1 EAFLTRKAVRSSS
14 RLTTIVA
21 PSALLKT
28 TLSMPYSTGSTDSGY
43 CCGLKS
49 KYTADGSTTTSSD
62 RATSSIT
69 DDEEPLR
76 WASRR
81 GTSFSRTTRGKSR
94 RLRKKALPPSDTSSR
109 SSCSSSELNSLTG
122 EEERRHTLSREDIIK
137 KIYVY
142 FQSLLVTIR
151 RQQKFFEQI
160 GGLMA
165 DADARWGAGGL
176 RKGWV
181 DPAGCF
187 APYGFGD
194 RSKPTVFPGCW
205 AVPHPAVHL
214 ALLASN
220 LRDYLEFLG
229 WLYPGVVGRGAGG
242 ATATAARAA
251 APMDDVSQQRAR
263 APELGV
269 SDDILPI
276 LMQLMQQMGPMNG
289 SGGASAPTTPM
300 DEAMLRQ
307 EKMRQHLQQTAAAQ
321 STPGWSVQPALMQQ
335 LVTQL
340 NQMQFAQQQQQQPNQ
355 PTPAAVAAPV
365 IVKKTSVGGT
375 NQVLHSSPLKS
386 TPPSDVT
393 QRPPSEFYSAVVARR
408 SPTYGEPGGGSSK
421 SSASSSTMARH
432 PAVSSKLDRKAR
444 ATPPTTVE
452 SVPLNTTAA
461 TTVPSMRDDVKT
473 PCGESGYQS
482 ESSPPLP
489 AKSQQSV
496 SNSSSAVVAC
506 GSKAIAKPLNSS
518 SNPNTLTSGTQT
530 FAAAAASGLSSS
542 AQASVATATAVAATV
557 AAVVAVESSLT
568 LPTCPTPPTSQLGRP
583 VQYEISEMDV
593 LSEEIWHYH
602 NSVTQ
607 SEKMLNRKL
616 HLRDM
621 LYYSICPVFPMCGL
635 YVVGSSL
642 NGFGNN
648 TSDMDLCLMIT
659 NKDLDQKTDAVVV
672 LNMILSTLQHT
683 EWVSHQKLILA
694 KVPILRIKFAPP
706 FSDITVDLNANNS
719 VAIKNTHLLCYY
731 SSFDW
736 RVRPLVSVV
745 KEWAKRKGINDA
757 NRSSFTSYSL
767 VLMVIHYLQCGTEP
781 GVLPS
786 LQQMFPRRF
795 ANKCDVRT
803 LNVTLP
809 LEPPPAGE
817 WQYADK
823 STLGELLIGF
833 LDYYANKFD
842 YDRDAISVRLGKRID
857 RAVIARQRPNGGY
870 QQNGTNWRSQWR
882 CICIEEPFTYSN
894 TAHSIYDE
902 MVFDAIKTAFREAHQ
917 ELDTTRDLQRLLNCK
932 PITVNAPMGGAMV
945 YVSSY
950 SSTREICAGSTAG
963 DSPMSGHSR
972 RSTPRGSSSGSS
984 ISTAHSAASSSGS
997 SSSSDYGEDQ
1007 DHDRMA
1013 DVANMNVVPLQR
1025 HPKSRS
1031 RRISRQNGS
1040 ISSCL
1045 PPSPPK
1051 IPVTT
1056 AAEQ

>member
-1 EAFLTRKAVRSSS
+1 MLLLFLS
-14 RLTTIVA
+14 
-21 PSALLKT
+21 
-28 TLSMPYSTGSTDSGY
+28 
-43 CCGLKS
+43 
-49 KYTADGSTTTSSD
+49 TSSD
-62 RATSSIT
+62 
-69 DDEEPLR
+69 
-76 WASRR
+76 
-81 GTSFSRTTRGKSR
+81 
-94 RLRKKALPPSDTSSR
+94 
-109 SSCSSSELNSLTG
+109 
-122 EEERRHTLSREDIIK
+122 
-137 KIYVY
+137 
-142 FQSLLVTIR
+142 
-151 RQQKFFEQI
+151 
-160 GGLMA
+160 
-165 DADARWGAGGL
+165 
-176 RKGWV
+176 
-181 DPAGCF
+181 
-187 APYGFGD
+187 
-194 RSKPTVFPGCW
+194 
-205 AVPHPAVHL
+205 
-214 ALLASN
+214 SN
-220 LRDYLEFLG
+220 
-229 WLYPGVVGRGAGG
+229 
-242 ATATAARAA
+242 
-251 APMDDVSQQRAR
+251 
-263 APELGV
+263 
-269 SDDILPI
+269 
-276 LMQLMQQMGPMNG
+276 N
-289 SGGASAPTTPM
+289 
-300 DEAMLRQ
+300 
-307 EKMRQHLQQTAAAQ
+307 
-321 STPGWSVQPALMQQ
+321 
-335 LVTQL
+335 
-340 NQMQFAQQQQQQPNQ
+340 
-355 PTPAAVAAPV
+355 
-365 IVKKTSVGGT
+365 
-375 NQVLHSSPLKS
+375 
-386 TPPSDVT
+386 
-393 QRPPSEFYSAVVARR
+393 
-408 SPTYGEPGGGSSK
+408 
-421 SSASSSTMARH
+421 
-432 PAVSSKLDRKAR
+432 
-444 ATPPTTVE
+444 
-452 SVPLNTTAA
+452 
-461 TTVPSMRDDVKT
+461 
-473 PCGESGYQS
+473 
-482 ESSPPLP
+482 
-489 AKSQQSV
+489 
-496 SNSSSAVVAC
+496 
-506 GSKAIAKPLNSS
+506 
-518 SNPNTLTSGTQT
+518 LTSGTQS
-530 FAAAAASGLSSS
+530 FAAAAASGLSSCV
-542 AQASVATATAVAATV
+542 QASVASATAAATTATTAAAATTT
-557 AAVVAVESSLT
+557 VET
-568 LPTCPTPPTSQLGRP
+568 PITAPTCPTPPTSQLSRG
-583 VQYEISEMDV
+583 VQFEISEMDV

-809 LEPPPAGE
+809 LEPPTASE

-950 SSTREICAGSTAG
+950 SSTREMSAGSTAG

-1007 DHDRMA
+1007 DHDRLTDVA
-1013 DVANMNVVPLQR
+1013 DVSGVPLQR
-1025 HPKSRS
+1025 QTKARS
-1031 RRISRQNGS
+1031 RRISRPNGS
-1040 ISSCL
+1040 IPSCL
-1045 PPSPPK
+1045 PTSPPK

>member
-1 EAFLTRKAVRSSS
+1 MSRSRYAPVFLAANFGTVFFTALRKRQFVSLPSSS
-14 RLTTIVA
+14 
-21 PSALLKT
+21 SS
-28 TLSMPYSTGSTDSGY
+28 LSR
-43 CCGLKS
+43 CI
-49 KYTADGSTTTSSD
+49 SD
-62 RATSSIT
+62 
-69 DDEEPLR
+69 
-76 WASRR
+76 
-81 GTSFSRTTRGKSR
+81 
-94 RLRKKALPPSDTSSR
+94 
-109 SSCSSSELNSLTG
+109 SSSLPSG
-122 EEERRHTLSREDIIK
+122 
-137 KIYVY
+137 V
-142 FQSLLVTIR
+142 QS
-151 RQQKFFEQI
+151 
-160 GGLMA
+160 
-165 DADARWGAGGL
+165 
-176 RKGWV
+176 
-181 DPAGCF
+181 
-187 APYGFGD
+187 
-194 RSKPTVFPGCW
+194 
-205 AVPHPAVHL
+205 
-214 ALLASN
+214 
-220 LRDYLEFLG
+220 
-229 WLYPGVVGRGAGG
+229 
-242 ATATAARAA
+242 
-251 APMDDVSQQRAR
+251 
-263 APELGV
+263 
-269 SDDILPI
+269 
-276 LMQLMQQMGPMNG
+276 
-289 SGGASAPTTPM
+289 
-300 DEAMLRQ
+300 
-307 EKMRQHLQQTAAAQ
+307 
-321 STPGWSVQPALMQQ
+321 
-335 LVTQL
+335 
-340 NQMQFAQQQQQQPNQ
+340 
-355 PTPAAVAAPV
+355 
-365 IVKKTSVGGT
+365 
-375 NQVLHSSPLKS
+375 
-386 TPPSDVT
+386 
-393 QRPPSEFYSAVVARR
+393 
-408 SPTYGEPGGGSSK
+408 
-421 SSASSSTMARH
+421 
-432 PAVSSKLDRKAR
+432 
-444 ATPPTTVE
+444 
-452 SVPLNTTAA
+452 
-461 TTVPSMRDDVKT
+461 
-473 PCGESGYQS
+473 
-482 ESSPPLP
+482 
-489 AKSQQSV
+489 
-496 SNSSSAVVAC
+496 
-506 GSKAIAKPLNSS
+506 
-518 SNPNTLTSGTQT
+518 
-530 FAAAAASGLSSS
+530 FAAAAASGLSSCVQTS
-542 AQASVATATAVAATV
+542 AVSAATAATTT
-557 AAVVAVESSLT
+557 AAVEAVSAT
-568 LPTCPTPPTSQLGRP
+568 TACPPTSQPGRP
-583 VQYEISEMDV
+583 VQFEISEMDV
-593 LSEEIWHYH
+593 VGCVTVMPGPSYFVHLLQLSEEIWHYH

-786 LQQMFPRRF
+786 LQQMYPRRF

-809 LEPPPAGE
+809 LDSPSASE

-932 PITVNAPMGGAMV
+932 PIAVNLFVTSFSMNSALRVLPFYSSRYCFSAMV

-950 SSTREICAGSTAG
+950 SSTREMSAGSTAG
-963 DSPMSGHSR
+963 DSPTSGHSR

-1007 DHDRMA
+1007 DHDR
-1013 DVANMNVVPLQR
+1013 
-1025 HPKSRS
+1025 
-1031 RRISRQNGS
+1031 
-1040 ISSCL
+1040 
-1045 PPSPPK
+1045 
-1051 IPVTT
+1051 
-1056 AAEQ
+1056 

>member
-1 EAFLTRKAVRSSS
+1 
-14 RLTTIVA
+14 
-21 PSALLKT
+21 
-28 TLSMPYSTGSTDSGY
+28 
-43 CCGLKS
+43 
-49 KYTADGSTTTSSD
+49 
-62 RATSSIT
+62 
-69 DDEEPLR
+69 
-76 WASRR
+76 
-81 GTSFSRTTRGKSR
+81 
-94 RLRKKALPPSDTSSR
+94 
-109 SSCSSSELNSLTG
+109 
-122 EEERRHTLSREDIIK
+122 
-137 KIYVY
+137 
-142 FQSLLVTIR
+142 
-151 RQQKFFEQI
+151 
-160 GGLMA
+160 
-165 DADARWGAGGL
+165 
-176 RKGWV
+176 
-181 DPAGCF
+181 
-187 APYGFGD
+187 
-194 RSKPTVFPGCW
+194 
-205 AVPHPAVHL
+205 
-214 ALLASN
+214 SN
-220 LRDYLEFLG
+220 
-229 WLYPGVVGRGAGG
+229 
-242 ATATAARAA
+242 
-251 APMDDVSQQRAR
+251 
-263 APELGV
+263 
-269 SDDILPI
+269 
-276 LMQLMQQMGPMNG
+276 N
-289 SGGASAPTTPM
+289 
-300 DEAMLRQ
+300 
-307 EKMRQHLQQTAAAQ
+307 
-321 STPGWSVQPALMQQ
+321 
-335 LVTQL
+335 
-340 NQMQFAQQQQQQPNQ
+340 
-355 PTPAAVAAPV
+355 
-365 IVKKTSVGGT
+365 
-375 NQVLHSSPLKS
+375 
-386 TPPSDVT
+386 
-393 QRPPSEFYSAVVARR
+393 
-408 SPTYGEPGGGSSK
+408 
-421 SSASSSTMARH
+421 
-432 PAVSSKLDRKAR
+432 
-444 ATPPTTVE
+444 
-452 SVPLNTTAA
+452 
-461 TTVPSMRDDVKT
+461 
-473 PCGESGYQS
+473 
-482 ESSPPLP
+482 
-489 AKSQQSV
+489 
-496 SNSSSAVVAC
+496 
-506 GSKAIAKPLNSS
+506 
-518 SNPNTLTSGTQT
+518 LTSGTQS
-530 FAAAAASGLSSS
+530 FAAAAASGLSSCV
-542 AQASVATATAVAATV
+542 QTSVASATAAATTT
-557 AAVVAVESSLT
+557 AAAAAATTAVET
-568 LPTCPTPPTSQLGRP
+568 PITVPTCPTPPTSQLGRG
-583 VQYEISEMDV
+583 VQFEISEMDV

-757 NRSSFTSYSL
+757 NRSSFTS
-767 VLMVIHYLQCGTEP
+767 GTEP

-809 LEPPPAGE
+809 LETPTASE

-950 SSTREICAGSTAG
+950 SSTREMSAGSTAGGTEPGVLPSLQQMFPRRFANKCDVRTLNVTLPLETPTASEWQYADKSTLGELLIGFLDYYANKFDYDRDAISVRLGKRIDRAVIARQRPNGGYQQNGTNWRSQWRCICIEEPFTYSNTAHSIYDEMVFDAIKTAFREAHQELDTTRDLQRLLNCKPITVNAPMGGAMVYVSSYSSTREMSAGSTAG

-1007 DHDRMA
+1007 DHDRLTDVA
-1013 DVANMNVVPLQR
+1013 DVSSVPLQR
-1025 HPKSRS
+1025 QTKPRS
-1031 RRISRQNGS
+1031 RRISRPNGS
-1040 ISSCL
+1040 IPSCL
-1045 PPSPPK
+1045 PTSPPK

>member
-1 EAFLTRKAVRSSS
+1 MV
-14 RLTTIVA
+14 
-21 PSALLKT
+21 SA
-28 TLSMPYSTGSTDSGY
+28 M
-43 CCGLKS
+43 
-49 KYTADGSTTTSSD
+49 
-62 RATSSIT
+62 I
-69 DDEEPLR
+69 
-76 WASRR
+76 
-81 GTSFSRTTRGKSR
+81 
-94 RLRKKALPPSDTSSR
+94 
-109 SSCSSSELNSLTG
+109 
-122 EEERRHTLSREDIIK
+122 
-137 KIYVY
+137 
-142 FQSLLVTIR
+142 
-151 RQQKFFEQI
+151 
-160 GGLMA
+160 
-165 DADARWGAGGL
+165 
-176 RKGWV
+176 
-181 DPAGCF
+181 
-187 APYGFGD
+187 
-194 RSKPTVFPGCW
+194 
-205 AVPHPAVHL
+205 
-214 ALLASN
+214 
-220 LRDYLEFLG
+220 
-229 WLYPGVVGRGAGG
+229 
-242 ATATAARAA
+242 
-251 APMDDVSQQRAR
+251 
-263 APELGV
+263 
-269 SDDILPI
+269 
-276 LMQLMQQMGPMNG
+276 
-289 SGGASAPTTPM
+289 
-300 DEAMLRQ
+300 
-307 EKMRQHLQQTAAAQ
+307 
-321 STPGWSVQPALMQQ
+321 
-335 LVTQL
+335 
-340 NQMQFAQQQQQQPNQ
+340 
-355 PTPAAVAAPV
+355 
-365 IVKKTSVGGT
+365 
-375 NQVLHSSPLKS
+375 
-386 TPPSDVT
+386 
-393 QRPPSEFYSAVVARR
+393 
-408 SPTYGEPGGGSSK
+408 
-421 SSASSSTMARH
+421 
-432 PAVSSKLDRKAR
+432 
-444 ATPPTTVE
+444 
-452 SVPLNTTAA
+452 
-461 TTVPSMRDDVKT
+461 
-473 PCGESGYQS
+473 GESGYQS

-489 AKSQQSV
+489 TKSPQPGPVPKSPP
-496 SNSSSAVVAC
+496 AVVAC
-506 GSKAIAKPLNSS
+506 GSKVVGNPVNSLPNSS
-518 SNPNTLTSGTQT
+518 SLPSGVQS
-530 FAAAAASGLSSS
+530 FAAAATSGLSSCVQTS
-542 AQASVATATAVAATV
+542 AVSAATAATTT
-557 AAVVAVESSLT
+557 AAVEAVSAT
-568 LPTCPTPPTSQLGRP
+568 TACPPTSQPGRP
-583 VQYEISEMDV
+583 VQFEISEMDV

-786 LQQMFPRRF
+786 LQQMYPRRF

-809 LEPPPAGE
+809 LDSPSASE

-932 PITVNAPMGGAMV
+932 PIAVNAPMGGAMV

-950 SSTREICAGSTAG
+950 SSTREMSAGSTAG
-963 DSPMSGHSR
+963 DSPTSGHSR

-1007 DHDRMA
+1007 DHDRLA
-1013 DVANMNVVPLQR
+1013 DVADVAGAALRQ
-1025 HPKSRS
+1025 HSKSRT
-1031 RRISRQNGS
+1031 RRLPRVNGS
-1040 ISSCL
+1040 LPSCL
-1045 PPSPPK
+1045 PGSAST
-1051 IPVTT
+1051 VSVAT